1 MRFIINMNDTI
12 KLKGIIFEDFVNYK
26 KPCMTL
32 MFPKCNFKC
41 DKENGTILCQNK
53 GLAAVP

>member
-1 MRFIINMNDTI
+1 MISDFIE
-12 KLKGIIFEDFVNYK
+12 LKGVIFEDFVNYK

-41 DKENGTILCQNK
+41 ERECEEAFCQNSE
-53 GLAAVP
+53 LAAVP